1 MVNRTLKRRNY
12 INKTRKGG
20 VKIGEL
26 FSKSKEAISA
36 VGSKVKK
43 GSVALGNTL
52 RESASAKFLITRII
66 NPANPD
72 RILFKNAFFLEFID
86 EDEVKKNVYKETE
99 KTPNSERIKI
109 VEQCNKYYIY
119 KEKYINGPTANNNN
133 NNTEI
138 LTTTNTGS
146 ASGNIGSILTN
157 LGSLLSLGG
166 TNDDPVSSSETN
178 DDQNS
183 LSKDVDSKLEEL
195 EKKKDN
201 VQNFLEDKPRN
212 CFSIKDTLN
221 RKPFIKLNDTPLVDR
236 ELIDDPSNK
245 YNNKY
250 KDCIGFYKDFDPLYK
265 ILHIYKYQINRVLW
279 TPSEMIYFK
288 RIKYLFKGIYQM
300 INNNASLKPVFL
312 KVFEMSLLISSICNP
327 NAKHSFEPANENNE
341 ELNKQIAEE
350 AAKKD
355 GKDEDVDV
363 EGVGLELGE
372 KNGSK
377 TMEGGGLSEI
387 NITGILLKFYDIDP
401 PYTNTNSLKYILP
414 VLRKKFPP
422 FMEREAK
429 FAIKTAIK
437 LLKEEKSK
445 QETNGGFSGI
455 YTITDPI
462 TDPFSE
468 ESEKEEKRN
477 LKILIEELNLLN
489 PGKHIEQTAGTMKLR
504 RHKQKKSKKTRKIY
518 RSGGVFSNLSNKVS
532 SVKNSVSNL
541 SNKVSNKVSSK
552 VSSAYSHIDKQKK
565 FFDVIQQIF
574 EKCYEKMID
583 RRLED
588 CSKLTENQEVIL
600 KGKSMKEH
608 VANFFLILH
617 ECTFFQLFNIFSNT
631 LLFNLANV
639 YNPLLTLGPVM
650 NVSIGSFQPFKVPL
664 GALTMIPTIHT
675 ICCLRLMASEI
686 KNASVLLDESFLEQ
700 LRRVNSNPFSH
711 LTPCG
716 NIAPAIEIDVLY
728 DKDTKKIKNE
738 YKNIYFQIETN
749 EFSNYGKIVEITN
762 QNESTCDSIYYL
774 KIKYYFQEMIDIKN
788 KKIEEPKL
796 IKKIKQNVKGNE
808 EFIKGS
814 TVLNK
819 VFKCKV
825 LEDDTI
831 TMFFNKNY
839 DKSMYSV
846 FEKGIKDINE
856 KLKTE
861 KKMVSLNDNF
871 LGQLTNIKCNH
882 LFLGASKPI
891 KSVTFTIQ
899 FGKENAN
906 FTIKYNEIGVKGF
919 ATKKYFQAVEIIPY

>member
-1 MVNRTLKRRNY
+1 MVYRTLKRRNY

-119 KEKYINGPTANNNN
+119 KEEYINGNPGSSS
-133 NNTEI
+133 E
-138 LTTTNTGS
+138 TN
-146 ASGNIGSILTN
+146 GNPG
-157 LGSLLSLGG
+157 
-166 TNDDPVSSSETN
+166 SSSETN

-195 EKKKDN
+195 EKNKDN

-221 RKPFIKLNDTPLVDR
+221 RKPFSKLNDTPLVDR

-327 NAKHSFEPANENNE
+327 NAKHSFENKSKEDENAEVRLVETEVEKENAKEVNLDEVEDNNE
-341 ELNKQIAEE
+341 KS
-350 AAKKD
+350 
-355 GKDEDVDV
+355 
-363 EGVGLELGE
+363 
-372 KNGSK
+372 NGGQA
-377 TMEGGGLSEI
+377 MEGGGLSEI

-455 YTITDPI
+455 YTITDQINQIKI
-462 TDPFSE
+462 THPFSE
-468 ESEKEEKRN
+468 ESEKEED
-477 LKILIEELNLLN
+477 IATLIKVLNDLN
-489 PGKHIEQTAGTMKLR
+489 PGKDIKQQTGGTMKLR

-518 RSGGVFSNLSNKVS
+518 GSGDFFNNLRTKVSSNLSSVKE
-532 SVKNSVSNL
+532 SVKNTVSD
-541 SNKVSNKVSSK
+541 SYFGKKI
-552 VSSAYSHIDKQKK
+552 SSAYSHIDKQKK

-574 EKCYEKMID
+574 EKCYENMID

-600 KGKSMKEH
+600 KGKLMKEH

-631 LLFNLANV
+631 LLFNIANI

-650 NVSIGSFQPFKVPL
+650 NVAIGSFQPFKVPL

-675 ICCLRLMASEI
+675 ICCLRLMSSEI

-774 KIKYYFQEMIDIKN
+774 KIKYYFQELIDIKN

-825 LEDDTI
+825 LEDDII

-882 LFLGASKPI
+882 LFLGASKTI

-906 FTIKYNEIGVKGF
+906 FTINYKEIGPKEF
-919 ATKKYFQAVEIIPY
+919 ATKKYLQAVEIIPY

>member
-1 MVNRTLKRRNY
+1 MVNRTLKRRKY

-20 VKIGEL
+20 VKII
-26 FSKSKEAISA
+26 EAISA

-43 GSVALGNTL
+43 GSEALVNTL

-86 EDEVKKNVYKETE
+86 EDEVKNKIYKN
-99 KTPNSERIKI
+99 ERIKI

-119 KEKYINGPTANNNN
+119 KEEYINGQNANNNDN
-133 NNTEI
+133 
-138 LTTTNTGS
+138 TTTNFNPIKEVDTVHITTEEI
-146 ASGNIGSILTN
+146 NNN
-157 LGSLLSLGG
+157 L
-166 TNDDPVSSSETN
+166 D
-178 DDQNS
+178 
-183 LSKDVDSKLEEL
+183 KLER
-195 EKKKDN
+195 KDN
-201 VQNFLEDKPRN
+201 EIKDNIQNFLEDKPRN

-221 RKPFIKLNDTPLVDR
+221 RKPFSKLNDTPLVDR
-236 ELIDDPSNK
+236 DLIDDPSKK

-250 KDCIGFYKDFDPLYK
+250 KDCIGFYEVFDPLYK

-288 RIKYLFKGIYQM
+288 RIKYLFKKIYEM

-312 KVFEMSLLISSICNP
+312 KVFKLSLLASSIRNP
-327 NAKHSFEPANENNE
+327 NAKHSFENKSKEDEEEEEKLVETEVEEENAKEANLDKVTDKDEKSDGGQAMKGG
-341 ELNKQIAEE
+341 ELN
-350 AAKKD
+350 
-355 GKDEDVDV
+355 
-363 EGVGLELGE
+363 LG
-372 KNGSK
+372 
-377 TMEGGGLSEI
+377 EI

-437 LLKEEKSK
+437 LLQQEKLK
-445 QETNGGFSGI
+445 QQEKNGVFSGI
-455 YTITDPI
+455 YTITDQINQIKI
-462 TDPFSE
+462 THPFSE
-468 ESEKEEKRN
+468 ESEKEED
-477 LKILIEELNLLN
+477 IATLIKVLNDLN
-489 PGKHIEQTAGTMKLR
+489 PGKHIKQQTGGTMKLR

-518 RSGGVFSNLSNKVS
+518 GSGDFFNNLRTKVSSNLSSVKE
-532 SVKNSVSNL
+532 SVKNTVSDSYL
-541 SNKVSNKVSSK
+541 GKKI
-552 VSSAYSHIDKQKK
+552 SSAYSHIDKQKK

-574 EKCYEKMID
+574 EKCYENMID
-583 RRLED
+583 RRLKD

-600 KGKSMKEH
+600 KGKLMKEH

-631 LLFNLANV
+631 LLFNIANI

-650 NVSIGSFQPFKVPL
+650 NVAIGSFQPFKVPL

-675 ICCLRLMASEI
+675 ICCLRLMSSEI

-716 NIAPAIEIDVLY
+716 NVAPAIEIDVLY

-738 YKNIYFQIETN
+738 YKNIYFQIETT
-749 EFSNYGKIVEITN
+749 EFSNYGKIVEITK
-762 QNESTCDSIYYL
+762 QTESSCDSIYYL
-774 KIKYYFQEMIDIKN
+774 KIKYYFQEMIDEKEQ
-788 KKIEEPKL
+788 KIEEPKL
-796 IKKIKQNVKGNE
+796 IKKIKQNVEGKE

-825 LEDDTI
+825 LDDDII
-831 TMFFNKNY
+831 TKFFKKKY
-839 DKSMYSV
+839 DKNNYSD
-846 FEKGIKDINE
+846 FENGIKDINKE
-856 KLKTE
+856 LKTE

-871 LGQLTNIKCNH
+871 LGQLTNIECNH
-882 LFLGASKPI
+882 PLLGVNKFIGASKTI

-906 FTIKYNEIGVKGF
+906 FTINYKEIGPKEF
-919 ATKKYFQAVEIIPY
+919 ATKKYLQAVEIIPY